1 MALDF
6 LKKDDKQDSQS
17 TKEEDLL
24 AFFDE
29 YSDVEIIMLESY
41 ATEAATEILDNLL
54 ESDDFYEH
62 IDDCLMALHALYIHR
77 KVLKSRD
84 IENKTLGDFQK
95 EYQDLQKKW
104 NNVGQ

>member
-1 MALDF
+1 
-6 LKKDDKQDSQS
+6 
-17 TKEEDLL
+17 
-24 AFFDE
+24 
-29 YSDVEIIMLESY
+29 
-41 ATEAATEILDNLL
+41 
-54 ESDDFYEH
+54 
-62 IDDCLMALHALYIHR
+62 MALHALYIHR